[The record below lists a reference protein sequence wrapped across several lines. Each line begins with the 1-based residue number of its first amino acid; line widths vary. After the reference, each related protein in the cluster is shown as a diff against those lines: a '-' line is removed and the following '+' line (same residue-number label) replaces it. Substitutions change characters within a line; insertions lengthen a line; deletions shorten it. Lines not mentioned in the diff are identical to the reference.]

1 MKKILLVDNEENI
14 QTIYREEFEGDG
26 YLVLSALNG
35 EEGLKKFSDEN
46 PDIVILDIMM
56 PGIDGVEVLRKMKTL
71 DSTVPVILSSAYQEF
86 KRDLGTWA
94 SDAYI
99 VKSGDIG
106 DLKRA
111 VKELLGEKG
120 DHSLSAATE

>member
-26 YLVLSALNG
+26 YVVLSALNG

-56 PGIDGVEVLRKMKTL
+56 PGINGVEVLRKMKML
-71 DSTVPVILSSAYQEF
+71 DSTIPVILSSAYQEF

-111 VKELLGEKG
+111 VRELLGEEG
-120 DHSLSAATE
+120 DHSLSSATE